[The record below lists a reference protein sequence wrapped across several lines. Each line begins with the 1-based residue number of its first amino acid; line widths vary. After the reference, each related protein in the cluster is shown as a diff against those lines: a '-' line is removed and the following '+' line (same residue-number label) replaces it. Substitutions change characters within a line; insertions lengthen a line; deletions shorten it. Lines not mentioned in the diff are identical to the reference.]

1 MARHDLSRKI
11 SPMSDRLLR
20 GHLPG
25 KNLRF
30 ALCQSAALCEE
41 AIRRHRTD
49 WISGWLL
56 GEALACGVLLSVTLN
71 ETERLTLRWQ
81 YPGPVGTILVDTN
94 ELGEVRG
101 FPNGL
106 QLMERAGSLE
116 AALGGQGQISAT
128 TSIPNKVLHTG
139 ITRGVF
145 QDVQRDMAHLFSLS
159 FQLETVFT
167 VGLVLP
173 PVSPVSVHSAIGIM
187 VQPFP
192 GADLMELEEVR
203 REVEKE
209 DFLEWLETKP
219 QPLENV
225 LERLSI
231 QTGEWEVL
239 GEIEPR
245 FTCGCSRD
253 KVDMVLRMFDR
264 AELEDML
271 EKDGGAN
278 VNCHFCAESYVF
290 RSGEIEAMIR
300 QSHSGH
306 A

>member
-1 MARHDLSRKI
+1 MTYSGETAPI
-11 SPMSDRLLR
+11 SDRLLR

-30 ALCQSAALCEE
+30 AVCQCAALCDE
-41 AIRRHRTD
+41 AIRRHRAD

-56 GEALACGVLLSVTLN
+56 GEALACGALLSVTLK
-71 ETERLTLRWQ
+71 ESERLTLRWE
-81 YPGPVGTILVDTN
+81 YPGPVGTILADTN
-94 ELGEVRG
+94 EMGEVRG

-106 QLMERAGSLE
+106 QLMERAGTLD
-116 AALGGQGQISAT
+116 AALGGQGRISAI
-128 TSIPNKVLHTG
+128 TSVPNKVLHTG

-145 QDVQRDMAHLFSLS
+145 QDVHRDMAHLFSLS

-167 VGLVLP
+167 VGLVIP
-173 PVSPVSVHSAIGIM
+173 PVSPVKVHSAIGIM

-203 REVEKE
+203 LEVENG
-209 DFLEWLETKP
+209 DFREWLEMKP
-219 QPLENV
+219 HPLEHV

-231 QTGEWEVL
+231 KTGGWEVL

-245 FTCGCSRD
+245 FVCGCSRN
-253 KVDMVLRMFDR
+253 KVETVLRMFDR

-278 VNCHFCAESYVF
+278 VNCHFCAESYLF
-290 RSGEIEAMIR
+290 ESGEIEAMIR
-300 QSHSGH
+300 QSQSGH